1 MFPFLHE
8 YTNQSFMEQI
18 TFEQYA
24 TFATIGLSIIAIII
38 AIWSSRQTSRQ
49 TMKQIDCLRQI
60 ALLQIDM
67 ELLQLEVEIFNA
79 QIEEIGAKDEIA
91 LLRSEIEE
99 MRKNPNLSEKQ
110 VSEFN
115 KKIGLLSRNA
125 DMQRSWWF
133 KLFNT
138 QANLIFKSQRLK

>member
-1 MFPFLHE
+1 
-8 YTNQSFMEQI
+8 MEQI

-24 TFATIGLSIIAIII
+24 TFVTIGLSIIAIII
-38 AIWSSRQTSRQ
+38 AIWSSRQTSKQ

-67 ELLQLEVEIFNA
+67 ELLQLEVEIFDA

-110 VSEFN
+110 VYEFN

-125 DMQRSWWF
+125 NMQRAWWL

>member
-1 MFPFLHE
+1 
-8 YTNQSFMEQI
+8 MEEI
-18 TFEQYA
+18 TFDQYA

-49 TMKQIDCLRQI
+49 TAKQIDCLRQI
-60 ALLQIDM
+60 TLLQIDT

-79 QIEEIGAKDEIA
+79 QIEEIGTKDEIA

-99 MRKNPNLSEKQ
+99 MRKNPDLSEKQ
-110 VSEFN
+110 ISEFN
-115 KKIGLLSRNA
+115 KKIELLSRNA
-125 DMQRSWWF
+125 NMQRVWWF

>member
-1 MFPFLHE
+1 
-8 YTNQSFMEQI
+8 MEQI

-60 ALLQIDM
+60 ALLQIDT

-99 MRKNPNLSEKQ
+99 MRENPNLSEKQ

-125 DMQRSWWF
+125 NMQRSWWF

>member
-1 MFPFLHE
+1 
-8 YTNQSFMEQI
+8 MEQI

-60 ALLQIDM
+60 ALLQIDT

-99 MRKNPNLSEKQ
+99 MRENPNLSEKQ

-125 DMQRSWWF
+125 NMQRACWF
-133 KLFNT
+133 KLYNT

>member
-1 MFPFLHE
+1 
-8 YTNQSFMEQI
+8 MEEL

-49 TMKQIDCLRQI
+49 TAKQIDCLRQI
-60 ALLQIDM
+60 ALLQIDT

-110 VSEFN
+110 VSDFN
-115 KKIGLLSRNA
+115 KKIGRLSRNTN
-125 DMQRSWWF
+125 MQRAWWF

>member
-1 MFPFLHE
+1 
-8 YTNQSFMEQI
+8 MEQI

-60 ALLQIDM
+60 ALLQIDT

-99 MRKNPNLSEKQ
+99 MRENPNLSEKQ

-115 KKIGLLSRNA
+115 KKMGLLSRNA
-125 DMQRSWWF
+125 NMQRAWWF

>member
-1 MFPFLHE
+1 
-8 YTNQSFMEQI
+8 MEQL
-18 TFEQYA
+18 TFDQYA
-24 TFATIGLSIIAIII
+24 TIATIVLSLLAIII
-38 AIWSSRQTSRQ
+38 AIWSSHQTSKQ
-49 TMKQIDCLRQI
+49 TTKQIDCLRQI
-60 ALLQIDM
+60 ALLQIDT

-125 DMQRSWWF
+125 NMQRIWWLR
-133 KLFNT
+133 LFNT
-138 QANLIFKSQRLK
+138 QANLIFKSRRLKFK

>member
-1 MFPFLHE
+1 
-8 YTNQSFMEQI
+8 MEEI
-18 TFEQYA
+18 TFDQYA
-24 TFATIGLSIIAIII
+24 TVATIGLSIIAIII

-60 ALLQIDM
+60 ALLQIDT
-67 ELLQLEVEIFNA
+67 ELLLLEVEIFNA

-91 LLRSEIEE
+91 LLRSEIED
-99 MRKNPNLSEKQ
+99 MRKNPDLSEKQ

-125 DMQRSWWF
+125 NMHMLGGSNSSIH
-133 KLFNT
+133 KL
-138 QANLIFKSQRLK
+138 I

>member
-1 MFPFLHE
+1 
-8 YTNQSFMEQI
+8 MEEI
-18 TFEQYA
+18 TFDQYA

-49 TMKQIDCLRQI
+49 TAKQIDCLRQI
-60 ALLQIDM
+60 TLLQIDT

-79 QIEEIGAKDEIA
+79 QIEEIGTKDEIA

-99 MRKNPNLSEKQ
+99 MRKNPDLSEKQ
-110 VSEFN
+110 ISEFN
-115 KKIGLLSRNA
+115 KKIELLSRNA
-125 DMQRSWWF
+125 NMQRVWWF

-138 QANLIFKSQRLK
+138 QANLIYRVSQRHHCRLLL